1 MRFVSYALILVGLIY
16 LADAAY
22 DQYRGIAIVSS
33 RSGAVQVYAASRA
46 EKPAE
51 FHNLMAYQWTRGTL
65 VLLAGLIIHGI
76 CRREDHLDPFSPDLQ
91 HCKEDDDI

>member
-16 LADAAY
+16 FVDAAY
-22 DQYRGIAIVSS
+22 DQYRGIATVSS
-33 RSGAVQVYAASRA
+33 PSRSVQICEASRV

-76 CRREDHLDPFSPDLQ
+76 CRREDRLDPFSPDLQ